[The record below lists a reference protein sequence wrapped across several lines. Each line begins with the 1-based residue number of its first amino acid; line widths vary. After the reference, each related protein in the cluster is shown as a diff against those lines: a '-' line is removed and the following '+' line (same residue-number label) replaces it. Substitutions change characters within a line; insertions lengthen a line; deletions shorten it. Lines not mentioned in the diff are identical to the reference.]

1 MKQSESVE
9 KILPALV
16 KAQSEITNLYP
27 SSKGY
32 GYNYVPLEKIID
44 MLKEVLPKYGLSWI
58 QLPCT
63 VEKDNCTGL
72 TTRIIHESGEWIEE
86 SAVFPLTDMKNVNKS
101 QACGAAITYARRYA
115 LCAAFNITGDE
126 DVDCND
132 KAFSKVEQKPETK
145 TVSEAELI
153 EATTILES
161 YINNKTFEKVRNGYA
176 LTANAKEAI
185 KAKDYSRIIK
195 AIDYAK
201 KLESA

>member
-176 LTANAKEAI
+176 LTANAMEAI